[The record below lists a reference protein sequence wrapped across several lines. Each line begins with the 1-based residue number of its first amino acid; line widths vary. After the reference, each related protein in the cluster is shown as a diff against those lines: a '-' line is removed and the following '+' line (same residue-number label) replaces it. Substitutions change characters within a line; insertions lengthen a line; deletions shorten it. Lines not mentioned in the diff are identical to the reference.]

1 MDSRWFYLHRGSQ
14 SAVSAQCGHGAVQRC
29 FAAGAPGMLLMC
41 TAGILGW
48 YAWAF
53 LIHRHLL
60 KNFIYIYIFFCKDVC
75 PKPTCLLND
84 AEMLFWPQKLA
95 EGFGWWRGFLML
107 LLWILQQK
115 GFPFPSLLMRD
126 SALTINVSSKSQ
138 MKVFNVDMG

>member
-1 MDSRWFYLHRGSQ
+1 MPGHSLYTDTYLK
-14 SAVSAQCGHGAVQRC
+14 
-29 FAAGAPGMLLMC
+29 
-41 TAGILGW
+41 IL
-48 YAWAF
+48 Y
-53 LIHRHLL
+53 
-60 KNFIYIYIFFCKDVC
+60 IYIYFFCKDVC